1 ILIPILWTIYAS
13 FKTQNAISNVNQ
25 MFSLKG
31 FTLGNYKGVLSTNTG
46 IPLYIVNSF
55 ITASSV
61 TLISLFAG
69 ITGGYSFSRFKIRGS
84 NFLLLIIFGAQMFP
98 GVLLLIPL
106 YNLLFAYHL
115 VNTLLGIVIV
125 QSTLVIP
132 LSVWLLKG
140 FFDGIPK
147 EIDEAAIVDGGGLW
161 RTLLYVIIPMSM
173 PGIIVAGFYSFV
185 VSWGDFVM
193 ASVVVGSNSTTTL
206 SLGLEAIARSS
217 TTQWGY
223 VDVGATFA
231 LLPTL
236 VLFAVFQ
243 RWIVKGLVEG
253 AIK

>member
-1 ILIPILWTIYAS
+1 
-13 FKTQNAISNVNQ
+13 
-25 MFSLKG
+25 MFSLNG
-31 FTLGNYKGVLSTNTG
+31 LTLENYKAVLSTNSS
-46 IPLYIVNSF
+46 IPLYTINSL

-69 ITGGYSFSRFKIRGS
+69 ITGGYAFSRFKIVGS
-84 NFLLLIIFGAQMFP
+84 NFLLLIIFGSQMFP
-98 GVLLLIPL
+98 GALLLIPL

-115 VNTLLGIVIV
+115 INTLLGIMIV
-125 QSTLVIP
+125 QSTLTIP

-147 EIDEAAIVDGGGLW
+147 EIDEAAIVDGAGLL
-161 RTLLYVIIPMSM
+161 RTLLYIIIPMST

-185 VSWGDFVM
+185 VSWGDFLM

-206 SLGLEAIARSS
+206 SLGLEGIARSL

-223 VDVGATFA
+223 IAVGATFA

-236 VLFAVFQ
+236 ILFAVFQ